1 MQCAQCH
8 HHPFERWSQNDY
20 YALSAFF
27 SQVGR
32 KPTAIAGEDLIF
44 HKRGVAEV
52 ENKKTLEKVKPAAL
66 GQTPVEISPDD
77 DPRLQLADWMSEP
90 TNPFFA
96 KALVNRYWKHFFKR
110 GLVEPED
117 DIRDTNPATNPE
129 LLDALAKH
137 FVESGFDLKEA
148 VRVIVQSQTY
158 QLSAMPNEQNAVDSQ
173 NFSHF
178 YPKRMTAEARYRV
191 ADAILRHCPVVVVVS
206 ASSATIDR
214 DGLHVTNQR
223 LLREVAHRLAPHAD
237 VCLVDGR
244 PVPEPMPAHIPL
256 VGGDGTSAA
265 VAAASVVAKTARDR
279 MMRGPACAAYPD
291 YGFGAHVG
299 YATATHRA
307 AVRTHGPCPLHRRS
321 FASLAYAPWPGDA
334 GPGGGDGDG

>member
-1 MQCAQCH
+1 MPRAVARRR
-8 HHPFERWSQNDY
+8 PSTPASRRLFAYDRRLGGPRVAGVDE
-20 YALSAFF
+20 
-27 SQVGR
+27 VGR
-32 KPTAIAGEDLIF
+32 GCLAGPLVVAGVVIDHARLSRAGRRAMTAL
-44 HKRGVAEV
+44 
-52 ENKKTLEKVKPAAL
+52 
-66 GQTPVEISPDD
+66 DD
-77 DPRLQLADWMSEP
+77 S
-90 TNPFFA
+90 
-96 KALVNRYWKHFFKR
+96 
-110 GLVEPED
+110 
-117 DIRDTNPATNPE
+117 
-129 LLDALAKH
+129 
-137 FVESGFDLKEA
+137 
-148 VRVIVQSQTY
+148 
-158 QLSAMPNEQNAVDSQ
+158 
-173 NFSHF
+173 
-178 YPKRMTAEARYRV
+178 KRMTAEARYRV